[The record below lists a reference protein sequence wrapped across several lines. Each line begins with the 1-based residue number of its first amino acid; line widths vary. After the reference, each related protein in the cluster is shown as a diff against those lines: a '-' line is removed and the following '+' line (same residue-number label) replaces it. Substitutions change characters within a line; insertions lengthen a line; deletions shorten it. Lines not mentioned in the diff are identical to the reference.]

1 MNRLQNI
8 PGFSIDQVANAAGN
22 DPDVLR
28 MENLDTDLR
37 PPEVVLEA
45 TRNAVG
51 RDDDNSYLPFT
62 GRMEL
67 RQAVAEK
74 LQKETKLSYEANNV
88 VITCGGTEG
97 LLDALL
103 AVTNPGDEVIL
114 TDPTYAG
121 MIYRVRLAGGVPK
134 LVPFVSTFGEWRLD
148 LDALRQAVTPK
159 TKAIFIMNPSMPS
172 GAVLNLKEWE
182 AIAGLCRE
190 RNLWLLYNAAMERIL
205 YDHQKVV
212 HPATLFDMSER
223 VITIGSVSK
232 EYRMIGWRVGWVV
245 APKSII
251 NEIAK
256 AHIYNTVT
264 PVGISQM
271 GAAAALKMDE
281 NDIAESVQVWE
292 ARRNVVNEQLK
303 NYNMIPAAGGWS
315 QLLDVTS
322 FGMTAE
328 KASELLLQKGKIAVT
343 HMTHWGEQNSEQ
355 FVRLVF
361 SNESVERLQTLGER
375 SRRTFGSF

>member
-37 PPEVVLEA
+37 PPEAALEA
-45 TRNAVG
+45 TRAAVG

-74 LQKETKLSYEANNV
+74 LQKETKLSYESNNV

-134 LVPFVSTFGEWRLD
+134 LVPFLSTFGEWRLD
-148 LDALRQAVTPK
+148 LDALQRAVTLK

-190 RNLWLLYNAAMERIL
+190 RNLWLLYNAAMERVL
-205 YDHQKVV
+205 YDHRKVV
-212 HPATLFDMSER
+212 HPAAMFDMSER

-271 GAAAALKMDE
+271 GAAAALKTSE
-281 NDIAESVQVWE
+281 NGMAESIQIWE
-292 ARRNVVNEQLK
+292 TRRNIVSEELK

-328 KASELLLQKGKIAVT
+328 QASELLLQKGKVAVT
-343 HMTHWGEQNSEQ
+343 HMTHWGAQNGRQ

-361 SNESVERLQTLGER
+361 SNEPVERLETLGER
-375 SRRTFGSF
+375 FRKTFGSF